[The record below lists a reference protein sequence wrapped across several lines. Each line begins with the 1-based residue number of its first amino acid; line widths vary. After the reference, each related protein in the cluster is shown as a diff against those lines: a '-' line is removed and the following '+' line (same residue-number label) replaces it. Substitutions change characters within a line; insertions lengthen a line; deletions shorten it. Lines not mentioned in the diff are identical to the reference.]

1 MQISLQNKGELGRE
15 MVITVPAKDVDA
27 QLGQRLDR
35 IAKSVKLDGFRPGK
49 APTNVIKARFGA
61 QAAAE
66 LTEELVS
73 NTLGKALKE
82 KELRPAA
89 QPRVTFGTLQEGKDY
104 SYTVLFDVLPTV
116 EPKGYEGLKL
126 TRYTAE
132 PTDAQVSEVT
142 DRLRDMNKTFSKKE
156 GKAANGDRVLID
168 AVGYKDGKAFEG
180 GEVKQYWLE
189 LGSGSFIPGF
199 EEGLVGVKDGDSKK
213 LDLAFPKDYFNK
225 DLAAQKVVFEVKVF
239 GVEAGAAPELN
250 DEFAKKYGAKD
261 VTELK
266 ERIKADLIKELQ
278 TASDQ
283 RLKREMFDILV
294 EKNKFTLPETMVE
307 DEFTNLWGAFV
318 QDLQRRGGNFAMLGK
333 SEQDLQAEYKNLAAR
348 RVQLGLLITEIGNKE
363 KVELSEKDIQA
374 EIAEIAKAYGPQ
386 ADKVIAYYKRPEVRA
401 QITGPLFERKVCDFI
416 YGKATIT
423 ESKIDAKELRK
434 ELSGE

>member
-15 MVITVPAKDVDA
+15 MVVTVPAKDVAA
-27 QLGQRLDR
+27 QLDQRLDR

-49 APTNVIKARFGA
+49 APATVIKARFGA
-61 QAAAE
+61 QAVAE
-66 LTEELVS
+66 LTEELVNS
-73 NTLGKALKE
+73 TIGKAMKE
-82 KELRPAA
+82 KDLRPAA

-104 SYTVLFDVLPTV
+104 SYTVNFDVLPTV

-132 PTDAQVSEVT
+132 PTAEQLNDVLA
-142 DRLRDMNKTFSKKE
+142 RLADMNKTFTKKE
-156 GKAANGDRVLID
+156 GKADQGDRVLID

-199 EEGLVGVKDGDSKK
+199 EEGLVGKKAGDKAK
-213 LDLAFPKDYFNK
+213 LELTFPKDYFNK
-225 DLAAQKVVFEVKVF
+225 DLAAQKVTFEVEVF
-239 GVEAGAAPELN
+239 GVEGGKAPALDDAFAAN
-250 DEFAKKYGAKD
+250 YGSKD
-261 VTELK
+261 LAELK
-266 ERIKADLIKELQ
+266 TRIQGDLVKDLK

-283 RLKREMFDILV
+283 RMKRELFDVLV
-294 EKNKFTLPETMVE
+294 EKNKFALPETMVE

-333 SEQDLQAEYKNLAAR
+333 SEKELQEEYKQLAAR
-348 RVQLGLLITEIGNKE
+348 RVQLGLLISEIGNKE

-374 EIAEIAKAYGPQ
+374 QINEVAKQYGAQ
-386 ADKVIAYYKRPEVRA
+386 ADKVKAFYSRPDARA
-401 QITGPLFERKVCDFI
+401 QITGPLFEQKVCEFI
-416 YGKATIT
+416 YGKATIS